1 MRLFAVFCLLCFSL
15 HSSGQNLVINGS
27 FEDTLCSPPEFDVFS
42 PFSAQ
47 NWYSP
52 TSGTPDYLG
61 LSSTLLNCY
70 FMSIYDPGFTQFGD
84 WQLPQQGERMGGI
97 YSHADEFCLREYVQ
111 ARLGE
116 SLEAGKPYCLSF
128 YVSLRNTS
136 NRAIDRMGAVL
147 TNDSIVDFSNNC
159 IDYLIPQIES
169 PPGFF
174 LADTANWMLI
184 SGQFIA
190 EGGETFI
197 TIGNFT
203 PQNEQLSVPMNGFGS
218 IASAYYYIDNVI
230 LEDCFTTSLP
240 DANELSFRF
249 FPNPAT
255 NQLQIVS
262 NQNGNLIMRDL
273 SGKIVL
279 SQFLQ
284 NRAQNVGLSNL
295 ASGIYFL
302 EFTDENGAVKID
314 RLVIE

>member
-1 MRLFAVFCLLCFSL
+1 
-15 HSSGQNLVINGS
+15 
-27 FEDTLCSPPEFDVFS
+27 
-42 PFSAQ
+42 
-47 NWYSP
+47 
-52 TSGTPDYLG
+52 
-61 LSSTLLNCY
+61 
-70 FMSIYDPGFTQFGD
+70 
-84 WQLPQQGERMGGI
+84 
-97 YSHADEFCLREYVQ
+97 
-111 ARLGE
+111 
-116 SLEAGKPYCLSF
+116 
-128 YVSLRNTS
+128 
-136 NRAIDRMGAVL
+136 MGAVL
-147 TNDSIVDFSNNC
+147 TNDSIVDFSNIC

-174 LADTANWMLI
+174 LADTASWMLI

-230 LEDCFTTSLP
+230 LEDCFTTSLTET
-240 DANELSFRF
+240 NELSFRF

-255 NQLQIVS
+255 AQLQIVS

-284 NRAQNVGLSNL
+284 KREQNIELSNL
-295 ASGIYFL
+295 ANGIYFL
-302 EFTDENGAVKID
+302 EFTGENGAVKSN